1 MTDKAA
7 APQPTLSVV
16 DTVALIVGIVI
27 GAGIFKTPSLVAAN
41 TGSDAAFLLTWLAGG
56 AMALIGALCYA
67 ELATAYPHAGGDYH
81 YLTRAFGRNV
91 AFLFAWARMM
101 VIQTGSIATV
111 AFVFGD
117 YVAELAPLGKHAPS
131 VYAALAVVLTTA
143 LNVAGVQ
150 QGKWTQ
156 NALTAAK
163 VVGLLSVVVAGL
175 VFATAPPQQAGSDAP
190 PLPPQSPLL
199 GLAMIFVLYAYGGW
213 NEAAYVSAE
222 LRDVRRNMTR
232 ALLWGI
238 GIITAIYL
246 LVNLAYLKGLGLTGM
261 SQSPAVAADLMRR
274 VVGAGGAKF
283 VSLLVAIAALGGVNA
298 TVFTGARTN
307 YALGRDFALFGFLG
321 RWHERA
327 HTPTRALLTQG
338 VIALA
343 LVLLGAFTRK
353 GFSTMV
359 DYITPV
365 FWFFFLLAGLSLFVL
380 RTKEP
385 EVARPFRVPLYP
397 LVPLLFCM
405 TCVYMLQS
413 SLAYTGIGALVGVAV
428 LMGGIPLLLWA
439 RRREDMKSEVKV

>member
-7 APQPTLSVV
+7 APKPTLSVA

-27 GAGIFKTPSLVAAN
+27 GAGIFRTPSLVAAN
-41 TGSDAAFLLTWLAGG
+41 VGSEAAFLLTWLAGG

-81 YLTRAFGRNV
+81 YLTRAFGRDI

-117 YVAELAPLGKHAPS
+117 YVAKLAPMGEHAPS
-131 VYAALAVVLTTA
+131 VYAALSIIVTTA

-150 QGKWTQ
+150 QGKWAQ
-156 NALTAAK
+156 NVLTAAK
-163 VVGLLSVVVAGL
+163 VLGLLCVIVAGI
-175 VFATAPPQQAGSDAP
+175 VFVTSHQQPARHQSSVTSH
-190 PLPPQSPLL
+190 QSPLV
-199 GLAMIFVLYAYGGW
+199 GLAIIFVLYAYGGW

-222 LRDVRRNMTR
+222 LHDVRRNMTR
-232 ALLWGI
+232 ALLYGI
-238 GIITAIYL
+238 GIITGIYL
-246 LVNLAYLKGLGLTGM
+246 LANFAYLNGLGLTGM
-261 SQSPAVAADLMRR
+261 SQSQAVAADLMRR
-274 VVGAGGAKF
+274 VVGEGGANF
-283 VSLLVAIAALGGVNA
+283 VSLLIAVSALGGVNA

-307 YALGRDFALFGFLG
+307 YAMGRDFALFGLLG
-321 RWHERA
+321 RWNERTN
-327 HTPTRALLTQG
+327 TPTRALLTQG
-338 VIALA
+338 VIALG
-343 LVLLGAFTRK
+343 LVLFGAFTRE

-385 EVARPFRVPLYP
+385 DIARPFRVPLYP

-413 SLAYTGIGALVGVAV
+413 SLAYAGIGTLVGVAV
-428 LMGGIPLLLWA
+428 LMVGMPLLLWA
-439 RRREDMKSEVKV
+439 RRLEDIKV

>member
-1 MTDKAA
+1 MDMTDKAA
-7 APQPTLSVV
+7 APKPTLSVV
-16 DTVALIVGIVI
+16 DTVALIVGIVM

-41 TGSDAAFLLTWLAGG
+41 AGSDVAFLLTWLAGG
-56 AMALIGALCYA
+56 AIALIGALCYA

-81 YLTRAFGRNV
+81 YLTRAFGRDV

-101 VIQTGSIATV
+101 VIQTGSIVTV

-117 YVAELAPLGKHAPS
+117 YVAELTPIGKHAPFI
-131 VYAALAVVLTTA
+131 YAALAIVLTTA

-156 NALTAAK
+156 NVLTAAK

-175 VFATAPPQQAGSDAP
+175 VFVTAHQQQAGRDAP
-190 PLPPQSPLL
+190 PLPPKSPLM

-232 ALLWGI
+232 ALLYGI

-246 LVNLAYLKGLGLTGM
+246 LANFAYLKGLGLTGM
-261 SQSPAVAADLMRR
+261 SQSQAVAADLMRR
-274 VVGAGGAKF
+274 VMGEGGAKF
-283 VSLLVAIAALGGVNA
+283 VSLLIAVSALGGVNA

-307 YALGRDFALFGFLG
+307 YAMGQDFALFGFLG
-321 RWHERA
+321 RWNERA
-327 HTPTRALLTQG
+327 NTPTRALLTQG

-343 LVLLGAFTRK
+343 LVLFGAFTRE

-413 SLAYTGIGALVGVAV
+413 SLAYAGIGALVGVAV
-428 LMGGIPLLLWA
+428 LMVGMPLLLWA
-439 RRREDMKSEVKV
+439 RRLDDVKNA

>member
-1 MTDKAA
+1 MTDKTA
-7 APQPTLSVV
+7 APKPTLSVV

-41 TGSDAAFLLTWLAGG
+41 AGSDVTFLLTWLAGG

-81 YLTRAFGRNV
+81 YLTRAFGRDI

-101 VIQTGSIATV
+101 VIQTGSIVTV

-117 YVAELAPLGKHAPS
+117 YAAKLAPIGEHAPS
-131 VYAALAVVLTTA
+131 VYAALAIVFTTA

-175 VFATAPPQQAGSDAP
+175 VFAITHSDTPKAGT
-190 PLPPQSPLL
+190 PLTTHPSPLV

-222 LRDVRRNMTR
+222 LRDARRNMTR
-232 ALLWGI
+232 ALLYGI

-246 LVNLAYLKGLGLTGM
+246 LANFAYLKGLGLTGM
-261 SQSPAVAADLMRR
+261 SQSQAVAADLMRR
-274 VVGAGGAKF
+274 VVGEGGAKF
-283 VSLLVAIAALGGVNA
+283 VSLLIAVSALGGVNA

-307 YALGRDFALFGFLG
+307 YAMGRDFALFGFLG
-321 RWHERA
+321 RWNERA
-327 HTPTRALLTQG
+327 NTPTRALLAQG
-338 VIALA
+338 MIALA
-343 LVLLGAFTRK
+343 LVVFGAFTRE

-413 SLAYTGIGALVGVAV
+413 SLAYAGIGTLVGVAV
-428 LMGGIPLLLWA
+428 LMVGMPLLLWA
-439 RRREDMKSEVKV
+439 RRLEDVKV